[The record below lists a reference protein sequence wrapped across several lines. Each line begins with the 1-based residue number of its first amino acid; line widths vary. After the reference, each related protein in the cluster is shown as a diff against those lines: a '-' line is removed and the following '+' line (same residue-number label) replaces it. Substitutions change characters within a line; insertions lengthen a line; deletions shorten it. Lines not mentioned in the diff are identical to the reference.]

1 MDIAEFEK
9 DYNEHKMDFIEL
21 KSIVIG
27 PPPQRNNGL
36 RGRIKKLESKIE
48 HYDKEETEVK
58 VAKIKLTG
66 VYIMGGL
73 QFLGMVLVALI
84 AKGVI

>member
-1 MDIAEFEK
+1 MSVDELEK
-9 DYNEHKMDFIEL
+9 DYSEHKLDFAEL

-36 RGRIKKLESKIE
+36 RGNLKLLEARFDC
-48 HYDKEETEVK
+48 YDKEDTTMK
-58 VAKIKLTG
+58 VARINLTG

-73 QFLGMVLVALI
+73 QFIGMIIVALI
-84 AKGVI
+84 ASGVF

>member
-1 MDIAEFEK
+1 MGIYELEK
-9 DYNEHKMDFIEL
+9 DYNEHKMDFAEL

-36 RGRIKKLESKIE
+36 RGRVKKLEIKID